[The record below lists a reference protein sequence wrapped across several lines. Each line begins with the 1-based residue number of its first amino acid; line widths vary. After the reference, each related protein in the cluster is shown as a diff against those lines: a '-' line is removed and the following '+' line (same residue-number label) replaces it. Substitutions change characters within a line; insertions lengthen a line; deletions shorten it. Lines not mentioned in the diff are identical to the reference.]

1 MSQPHLDRAREL
13 GDLLRSRRERLR
25 PAEVGL
31 PAGARRR
38 TPGLRREEVA
48 ALAAISST
56 YYTFLEQGRPLHPS
70 PQVLD
75 ALADALRLT
84 RDERGHLRS
93 LVHEGAVEQAPVERL
108 SGDVSALVERLD
120 PYPTYVSGRY
130 WDILAANRAACL
142 LWTDWPS
149 VPVGDRNILW
159 WMFADPAARTFFV
172 DWQREASAQLARV
185 RAAAARFPADERYGE
200 LLDRV
205 RGVSE
210 EARVWWRRHE
220 VADLSSGRK
229 RLWHRDLGEFELR
242 HVVLMVADEPEQ
254 KVVTFTGDD
263 MVMHRIADL
272 VEDR

>member
-75 ALADALRLT
+75 ALAGALRLT

-172 DWQREASAQLARV
+172 DWEREASAQLARV

-205 RGVSE
+205 RAVSE

-220 VADLSSGRK
+220 VADLSSGQK

>member
-1 MSQPHLDRAREL
+1 MSHPHLDSAREL

-25 PAEVGL
+25 PADVGL

-70 PQVLD
+70 IQVLD

-93 LVHEGAVEQAPVERL
+93 LGHMGAVEEAPVETL
-108 SGDVSALVERLD
+108 SGDVAELVERLD

-130 WDILAANRAACL
+130 WDILAANRTARL

-149 VPVGDRNILW
+149 VPAGDRNILW
-159 WMFADPAARTFFV
+159 WMFADPAARTLFL
-172 DWQREASAQLARV
+172 DWEREAAAQLARV
-185 RAAAARFPADERYGE
+185 RAAAARFPADERYAE
-200 LLDRV
+200 LLGRV
-205 RGVSE
+205 RSVSE

-220 VADLSSGRK
+220 VADIGSGRK
-229 RLWHRDLGEFELR
+229 RLWHPILGEFELR

-254 KVVTFTGDD
+254 KIITFTGGTE
-263 MVMHRIADL
+263 VMRRIADL
-272 VEDR
+272 VGDR